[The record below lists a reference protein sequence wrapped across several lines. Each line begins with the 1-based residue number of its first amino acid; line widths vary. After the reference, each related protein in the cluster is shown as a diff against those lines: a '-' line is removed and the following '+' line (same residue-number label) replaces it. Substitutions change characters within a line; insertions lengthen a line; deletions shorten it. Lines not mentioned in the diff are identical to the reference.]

1 MSEFRANIKYLR
13 KFDFSDFNQREMALE
28 IQGVLKALLTELEG
42 LSVSNILFLQTPL
55 NIEFSTSFQSV
66 RTYPEN
72 TEGSL
77 LETVR
82 LLLDPESQQS
92 LNQTTFNL
100 SPVYCRARVGP
111 SENENEQHLILARTF
126 GPNGRSATFVLQL
139 SESNRPPSIGEMEL
153 AESRVQSAFL
163 KILSSQMHAEK
174 VINLTPREK
183 DIVKWIARGKSN
195 PDIAQIIGI
204 SIHTVNGYLR
214 GIYLKTQ
221 TGDRVSLSFFALRYG
236 LIA

>member
-1 MSEFRANIKYLR
+1 LSANLKYLR
-13 KFDFSDFNQREMALE
+13 KFDFSKLNRRESASDNQR
-28 IQGVLKALLTELEG
+28 ILKALFSELEK
-42 LSVSNILFLQTPL
+42 LSVSNIVFLQTPL
-55 NIEFSTSFQSV
+55 NIEFSTAFRSIQ
-66 RTYPEN
+66 TYPEN

-77 LETVR
+77 LEIVR
-82 LLLDPESQQS
+82 LLLHPDSQHQI
-92 LNQTTFNL
+92 NQTALNL
-100 SPVYCRARVGP
+100 SPVYCRTQFEPAGNQ
-111 SENENEQHLILARTF
+111 SEQHFILARAF
-126 GPNGRSATFVLQL
+126 GPNGRSATFILKLLDNDRSL
-139 SESNRPPSIGEMEL
+139 SIEEMEF
-153 AESRVQSAFL
+153 AESRVQSAFM
-163 KILSSQMHAEK
+163 KILAHQMNMEK

-236 LIA
+236 LIV